1 MIRRPPGS
9 TLFPSTTLFRSN
21 RFSKNPGAAVRLV
34 IPIDRGHHRVLQA
47 HRADGLGDTTRLV
60 EIELA
65 RLAVRDRAIGAGARA
80 DIPENHERGGAVMP
94 ALADVGTVRV
104 LANGVQLEP
113 THDLAQAQIILGT
126 RGADLQPVRFGFAW
140 MDEFER

>member
-65 RLAVRDRAIGAGARA
+65 RLRSEEHTSELQSRLHLVCR
-80 DIPENHERGGAVMP
+80 
-94 ALADVGTVRV
+94 L
-104 LANGVQLEP
+104 QLEKKN
-113 THDLAQAQIILGT
+113 DKQEVVSQAT
-126 RGADLQPVRFGFAW
+126 S
-140 MDEFER
+140 